1 MIKGNKK
8 PYSVAITTRLLQMR
22 DEVVRDGLAKHKT
35 EFAETIGEHQQNMT
49 KLENGERRPTLDQI
63 GKACETYGYSP
74 TWLVLGI
81 GPKKLK
87 PSKEKK
93 IDERV
98 AALESEVIKLKRAVK
113 IR

>member
-1 MIKGNKK
+1 MAKGNNK
-8 PYSVAITTRLLQMR
+8 PYSTDITNRLLQMR
-22 DEVVRDGLAKHKT
+22 DEVVRDGLAKHRT

-49 KLENGERRPTLDQI
+49 KMENGTRRPTLDQI
-63 GKACETYGYSP
+63 GTACEVYGYSP

-93 IDERV
+93 IDQRI
-98 AALESEVIKLKRAVK
+98 ADLEAEVTKLKRAVK